1 MSPTVSDNENWGT
14 DPPVNATRLADST
27 VIVTGATGQV
37 GLPIARAL
45 ARNNEVWAPA
55 RFSNPAARTEL
66 EIAGVHCV
74 VADLADFAGGA
85 GGADLPADADY
96 VLNFAVA
103 KTADSDADITANAES
118 VGLLMTRYR
127 SAKAFLHCS
136 SAAVYAPGDGSG
148 RAETSPLGDNNHSK
162 MMPNYVLSK
171 VAAEAVARTY
181 ARTLDLPTVICR
193 LNVPY
198 GDNGGWP
205 WYHLLMLSRG
215 MSIPVPP
222 DGFGYHLIHEDD
234 MIRTLPSLLAAASV
248 PAVAVNWAGSE
259 RVTIQEWVGYLAE
272 LTGRTPSFSV
282 DPSAIEGSPADL
294 TKLIDLVGEPT
305 EVTWRAGIGRMVR
318 ARNPEMLA
326 T

>member
-1 MSPTVSDNENWGT
+1 MAVASWQRTWVLHDVWMIEH
-14 DPPVNATRLADST
+14 ST
-27 VIVTGATGQV
+27 VVITGATGQV

-45 ARNNEVWAPA
+45 AKCNEVWAPA
-55 RFSNPAARTEL
+55 RFSNPAARTAL
-66 EIAGVHCV
+66 EEAGVNCV
-74 VADLADFAGGA
+74 VVDLGSGA
-85 GGADLPADADY
+85 GYEDLPTDADY

-118 VGLLMTRYR
+118 VGLLMTRYQ

-136 SAAVYAPGDGSG
+136 SAAVYSPGDSSG
-148 RAETSPLGDNNHSK
+148 RSETSPLGDNNHSK

-181 ARTLDLPTVICR
+181 ARTLSLPTVICR

-205 WYHLLMLSRG
+205 WYHLMMLSAG
-215 MSIPVPP
+215 MAIPVPP
-222 DGFGYHLIHEDD
+222 DGHGYHLIHEDD
-234 MIRTLPSLLAAASV
+234 MIRTLPALLRAASV
-248 PAVAVNWAGSE
+248 PAATVNWAGSE
-259 RVTIQEWVGYLAE
+259 RVTIEQWVGLLGE
-272 LTGRTPSFSV
+272 LTGKTPNFTV

-305 EVTWRAGIGRMVR
+305 QVTWQVGIRRMV
-318 ARNPEMLA
+318 AVRNPEMLA
-326 T
+326 S

>member
-1 MSPTVSDNENWGT
+1 MSL
-14 DPPVNATRLADST
+14 DPNPKRHAEESVGVLHDEWMIEAST
-27 VIVTGATGQV
+27 VVITGATGQV

-45 ARNNEVWAPA
+45 AKDNEVWAPA

-66 EIAGVHCV
+66 EKAGVHCV
-74 VADLADFAGGA
+74 VADLGSDARYGE
-85 GGADLPADADY
+85 LPTDADY

-136 SAAVYAPGDGSG
+136 SAAVYSPGDGSG

-181 ARTLDLPTVICR
+181 ARTLNLPTVICR

-215 MSIPVPP
+215 IGIPVPP

-234 MIRTLPSLLAAASV
+234 MIRTLPGLLKAAAV
-248 PAVAVNWAGSE
+248 PAVTVNWAGSE
-259 RVTIQEWVGYLAE
+259 RVTIEQWVGFLGE
-272 LTGRTPSFSV
+272 LIGKTPTFTV

-294 TKLIDLVGEPT
+294 TKLMELVGEPT
-305 EVTWRAGIGRMVR
+305 QVGWREGIRRMVE
-318 ARNPEMLA
+318 ARNPEMLVS
-326 T
+326 

>member
-1 MSPTVSDNENWGT
+1 MSSQVTCWPSVEASG
-14 DPPVNATRLADST
+14 RLHDVWMIEASKV
-27 VIVTGATGQV
+27 VIAGATGQV

-45 ARNNEVWAPA
+45 AKNNEVWAPA

-66 EIAGVHCV
+66 EKAGVNCV
-74 VADLADFAGGA
+74 VADLGS
-85 GGADLPADADY
+85 GADGDLPTDADY

-103 KTADSDADITANAES
+103 KTKDSDADITANAEA
-118 VGLLMTRYR
+118 VGLLMTRYK
-127 SAKAFLHCS
+127 SARAFLHCS
-136 SAAVYAPGDGSG
+136 SAAVYLPGDGSG
-148 RAETSPLGDNNHSK
+148 RAENSPLGDNNHSK

-181 ARTLDLPTVICR
+181 ARTLNLPTVICR

-205 WYHLLMLSRG
+205 WYHLLMLSSG
-215 MSIPVPP
+215 MAIPVPP

-234 MIRTLPSLLAAASV
+234 IIRTLPALLRAASV
-248 PAVAVNWAGSE
+248 PAVTVNWGGSQ
-259 RVTIQEWVGYLAE
+259 RVTIEEWVGFLGE
-272 LTGRTPSFSV
+272 LTGKTPTFTV
-282 DPSAIEGSPADL
+282 DSSAIEGSPADL
-294 TKLIDLVGEPT
+294 TKLIELVGEPT
-305 EVTWRAGIGRMVR
+305 QVTWQTGIRRMVQ

>member
-1 MSPTVSDNENWGT
+1 MIEH
-14 DPPVNATRLADST
+14 ST
-27 VIVTGATGQV
+27 VVITGATGQV

-45 ARNNEVWAPA
+45 ADTNEVWAPA

-66 EIAGVHCV
+66 EEAGVKCV
-74 VADLADFAGGA
+74 VANLGSGVGYD
-85 GGADLPADADY
+85 DLPTEADY

-103 KTADSDADITANAES
+103 KTNDSDADITANAES
-118 VGLLMTRYR
+118 VGLLMTRYK

-136 SAAVYAPGDGSG
+136 SAAVYSPGDGSAL
-148 RAETSPLGDNNHSK
+148 AETSPLGDNNHSQ

-198 GDNGGWP
+198 GNNGGWP

-215 MSIPVPP
+215 MAIPVPP
-222 DGFGYHLIHEDD
+222 DGYGYHLIHEDD
-234 MIRTLPSLLAAASV
+234 MIRTLPALLMAASV
-248 PAVAVNWAGSE
+248 PAVTVNWAGSQ
-259 RVTIQEWVGYLAE
+259 RVTIEEWVGFLGE
-272 LTGRTPSFSV
+272 LTGKTPTFKV

-294 TKLIDLVGEPT
+294 TKLIELVGQPT
-305 EVTWRAGIGRMVR
+305 QVAWQLGIRRMVEV
-318 ARNPEMLA
+318 RNPEMLA
-326 T
+326 I

>member
-1 MSPTVSDNENWGT
+1 MLHDGWMIEH
-14 DPPVNATRLADST
+14 ST
-27 VIVTGATGQV
+27 VVITGATGQV

-45 ARNNEVWAPA
+45 ARCNEVWAPA
-55 RFSNPAARTEL
+55 RFSNPAARTAL
-66 EIAGVHCV
+66 EEAGVNCAV
-74 VADLADFAGGA
+74 VDLGGGA
-85 GGADLPADADY
+85 GYDDLPVDVDY

-103 KTADSDADITANAES
+103 KTTDSDADITANAES
-118 VGLLMTRYR
+118 VGLLMTRYQ

-136 SAAVYAPGDGSG
+136 SAAVYSPGEGSG
-148 RAETSPLGDNNHSK
+148 RSETSPLGDNNHSK

-181 ARTLDLPTVICR
+181 ARTLNLPTVICR

-205 WYHLLMLSRG
+205 WYHLLMLSAG
-215 MSIPVPP
+215 MEIPVPP
-222 DGFGYHLIHEDD
+222 DGHGYHLIHEDD
-234 MIRTLPSLLAAASV
+234 MIRTLPAVLRAASV
-248 PAVAVNWAGSE
+248 PAVIVNWAGSQ
-259 RVTIQEWVGYLAE
+259 RVTIQQWVGLLGE
-272 LTGRTPSFSV
+272 LTGKKPNFTV

-305 EVTWRAGIGRMVR
+305 HVTWQVGIRRMVQ

-326 T
+326 G